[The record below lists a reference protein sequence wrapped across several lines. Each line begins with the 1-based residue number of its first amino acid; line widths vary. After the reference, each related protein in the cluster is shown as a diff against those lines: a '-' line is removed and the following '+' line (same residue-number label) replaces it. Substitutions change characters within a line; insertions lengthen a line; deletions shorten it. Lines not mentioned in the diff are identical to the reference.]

1 MIGYLPNTQYLY
13 QAIWGDAEEESQDE
27 NAGHLDCLHLS
38 LADVARSTLVKLLGP
53 PVDEDNDGKVA
64 GNHHQQGQQPYQAEG
79 HH

>member
-13 QAIWGDAEEESQDE
+13 QAIGGDAKEESQDE
-27 NAGHLDCLHLS
+27 DAGHLDCLHLG

-53 PVDEDNDGKVA
+53 LVDEDNDGKVA
-64 GNHHQQGQQPYQAEG
+64 GNHHLQRQQPYQAEG